1 MQNYFCILNT
11 ENNQNQGL
19 SFGYTNERPGE
30 TVDYIEKR
38 LVNGVEYS
46 AETPIE
52 VVNIIETCRITKKCG
67 FRKPYRLKF
76 AWGDTETGQD
86 WGETF
91 DVCGYVGNSTG
102 NKPIPILLPRI
113 DSIGGGAILDN
124 CIVKISMAKGGK
136 VLWQHPDYQSPKQS

>member
-19 SFGYTNERPGE
+19 SYGHTDERPGE

-38 LVNGVEYS
+38 LVHGVEYS
-46 AETPIE
+46 AETPDE
-52 VVNIIETCRITKKCG
+52 VVQIIESCRIAKKIG
-67 FRKPYRLKF
+67 RNPYRLKF
-76 AWGDTETGQD
+76 AWGDAKTGQD

-91 DVCGYVGNSTG
+91 DVAGYVGNSTG
-102 NKPIPILLPRI
+102 NKPIPLLIPRI

-124 CIVKISMAKGGK
+124 CIVKISMAKGGQ
-136 VLWQHPDYQSPKQS
+136 VLWQHPNYQPPKQ